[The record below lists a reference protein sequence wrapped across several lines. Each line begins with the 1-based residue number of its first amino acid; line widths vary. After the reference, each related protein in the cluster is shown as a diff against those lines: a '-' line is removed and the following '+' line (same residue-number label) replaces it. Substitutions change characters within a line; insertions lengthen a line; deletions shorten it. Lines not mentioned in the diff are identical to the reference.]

1 MTPEAGRCLVKG
13 LGETKDEYTT
23 ERPSTGRVTPKTT
36 RRVRSK
42 FQQHEDEYTPGRH
55 NHVGSE
61 RSCAAD
67 GGFCSQVEIAKRVTR
82 LMAINATEFGA

>member
-1 MTPEAGRCLVKG
+1 MPGQG

-23 ERPSTGRVTPKTT
+23 ERPSHVGPVTPKTT

-55 NHVGSE
+55 NHV
-61 RSCAAD
+61 RFRTLLCRWMAWLL
-67 GGFCSQVEIAKRVTR
+67 QVSRIAK
-82 LMAINATEFGA
+82 E